1 MKCNEI
7 RNLVLAYLDSELDA
21 KTSQQIELHLQ
32 TCAECAQLF
41 EREEKFNE
49 RLFGALRVGQS
60 TPALWEQIES
70 RLRPQRRST
79 WFFSRWKAA
88 ALGGVAVLLAVG
100 LVAGFVVFRHG
111 ASSLDLARVV
121 EKDHLEF
128 LQGKITPEFTGALP
142 DEISSKL
149 EGRLDA
155 AAFSKI
161 PTMSDFRSEGARL
174 CHLEGVPVA
183 WTLGRCK
190 DVPVSLIVF
199 KKSEL
204 EHFPKTQER
213 LASGEPIVC
222 TRTGR
227 FQFAVRFAGDH
238 VVCAIANTSKQMLED
253 LLKSVPVA
261 G

>member
-21 KTSQQIELHLQ
+21 KTSQEIQLHLQ
-32 TCAECAQLF
+32 SCAECAQLF

-49 RLFGALRVGQS
+49 RLFGTLRVGQS

-70 RLRPQRRST
+70 RLRPQRRSA
-79 WFFSRWKAA
+79 WFFPRWKAVV
-88 ALGGVAVLLAVG
+88 LGSVAVLLAVG
-100 LVAGFVVFRHG
+100 LAAGFIVFRLG
-111 ASSLDLARVV
+111 ASSLDLARAV

-128 LQGKITPEFTGALP
+128 LQGKLTPEFTGSLP
-142 DEISSKL
+142 DGIASRL

-155 AAFSKI
+155 AAFSKV
-161 PTMSDFRSEGARL
+161 PTADDFRSEGARL

-213 LASGEPIVC
+213 LALGEPIVC

-227 FQFAVRFAGDH
+227 FQFAVRYAGDH
-238 VVCAIANTSKQMLED
+238 VVCAIANTTRQALED
-253 LLKSVPVA
+253 LLKSVPGA